1 MARKKK
7 TDSMIKAVPLPESGT
22 NMKDTWNPAELN
34 EETKTK
40 DTWNPAVINEEF
52 KRFDSWNPAELNSYL
67 TNKYNLEAVHDADID
82 NDTAHFVTLEPSTIQ
97 EIDYDIDQET
107 GTSSQAILQ
116 SATMP
121 VPGNNSPYVYRP
133 NPTDSTGRNFCYQT
147 ELIGGSVV
155 WNQLVKNGNFADT
168 SEWATTNGTR
178 SVANN
183 VLTFTP
189 SAQYGNVRQDRSD
202 ILQKGHIYM
211 YSFDYKT
218 EANSS
223 YVAKIGNAGY
233 SLLSMTLPT
242 ASNFTRVNKIGEIAL
257 TTSYAINSIFIIQC
271 ISNSDFTSIDVKNVN
286 VIDIT
291 AELGTTIANYIYNL
305 EQNTS
310 GSGVAWFR
318 KYFPEVYYAYSAPTI
333 QSTKVSGKKVVGF
346 NQFAGNSTE
355 SNQYIGHYYID
366 PTNNYSKSA
375 NNSYNCFRIPV
386 LPNTAYYICRST
398 HTNMSTDS
406 IVRFISSDFS
416 LISGSSSAYGTSG
429 GIYNTPSNCA
439 YIEVQLGTS
448 ASYDLNIN
456 LHWDG
461 ERDGEYEPY
470 KSTTYDLSGSHLVK
484 RNYEYRAYASGDE
497 SLPDTITDGTNT
509 VTKRTTPITE
519 TVTNPTLYG
528 IWKLDANNNLYF
540 DGDTVEDIPN
550 VQVIETGGTQEYVD
564 AEVEAET
571 RDVSIPAGGQEYY
584 LNNITVV
591 TVPDP
596 PETLTSASISIDNEG
611 IVTIMDT
618 SGEEPETYT
627 TSIDMPDTLMG
638 ENYLTVIPGN
648 LTGVKYTRIQP
659 KIRRTKK

>member
-155 WNQLVKNGNFADT
+155 WNQLVNANNRNFTLTPSGSDT
-168 SEWATTNGTR
+168 YSYKIFGINTYKDNVYLFHFKAKYNGTTELT
-178 SVANN
+178 SVYIQLHYSPAQYAIYANN
-183 VLTFTP
+183 TP
-189 SAQYGNVRQDRSD
+189 YLADLNSGKTVDLWYFGKPTKDWSGMR
-202 ILQKGHIYM
+202 IGH
-211 YSFDYKT
+211 SS
-218 EANSS
+218 NS
-223 YVAKIGNAGY
+223 
-233 SLLSMTLPT
+233 TL
-242 ASNFTRVNKIGEIAL
+242 L
-257 TTSYAINSIFIIQC
+257 TT
-271 ISNSDFTSIDVKNVN
+271 DTL
-286 VIDIT
+286 DIT
-291 AELGTTIANYIYNL
+291 DMQIFNVTQDFQSTIANYIYTL
-305 EQNTS
+305 EQSQS

-346 NQFAGNSTE
+346 NQWDEVWEVGGLSSSGTNSGNTDRIRSK
-355 SNQYIGHYYID
+355 NYIPILPNFTYYVKAPEAFSRACWYDENKTLISSFSYVNTTYTP
-366 PTNNYSKSA
+366 PTNARYMRFATTANYGSTYK
-375 NNSYNCFRIPV
+375 ND
-386 LPNTAYYICRST
+386 ICI
-398 HTNMSTDS
+398 N
-406 IVRFISSDFS
+406 ISSS
-416 LISGSSSAYGTSG
+416 R
-429 GIYNTPSNCA
+429 N
-439 YIEVQLGTS
+439 
-448 ASYDLNIN
+448 
-456 LHWDG
+456 
-461 ERDGEYEPY
+461 GEYEPY
-470 KSTTYDLSGSHLVK
+470 HLTTYDLSGSHLVK

-540 DGDTVEDIPN
+540 DGDSVEDIPN

-596 PETLTSASISIDNEG
+596 PDTLTSASISIDNEG
-611 IVTIMDT
+611 IVTITDN
-618 SGEEPETYT
+618 SGEEPVTYT
-627 TSIDMPDTLMG
+627 TSITMPDTLLG
-638 ENYLTVIPGN
+638 DNYMVVTPGII
-648 LTGVKYTRIQP
+648 TGVKYTRIQP